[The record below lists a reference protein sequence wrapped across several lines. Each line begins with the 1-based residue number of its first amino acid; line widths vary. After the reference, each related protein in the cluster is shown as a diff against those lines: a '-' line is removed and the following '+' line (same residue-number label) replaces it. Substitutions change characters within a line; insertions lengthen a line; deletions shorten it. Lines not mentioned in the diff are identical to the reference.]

1 MLLLSLGEVQTV
13 MPQLER
19 QRSARSV
26 LAVVTLSHLAQHFRV
41 GVSVLYP
48 DMMLG
53 LGLNYTQLGIMTGA
67 NSIVSGFFQM
77 FWSLLSRS
85 VPRRVLLGLG
95 NLLISS
101 GTFVMGTA
109 NRFVELVGGNVVAGV
124 GNAAQ
129 HPVGVSIV
137 SDKFPREKTS
147 GALSIHYGLGFVGNI
162 LSPVVLSYIAASL
175 GWRQAMYFLAVVPF
189 MASLLVFF
197 GLTHEASASR
207 SVREGTRGS
216 LVNDLRSAIRIKG
229 VMLIILGE
237 AFAAGGAGMGVVV
250 TYTPVFLRRY
260 LNVGNLETSV
270 IFSIAVFGGV
280 IGTLFFGRLGD
291 KLGNLR
297 VAIPLIATGSSL
309 IFLLT
314 IYSSFSILLVLHLF
328 FVAGAAFA
336 FSSLL
341 QAHIASMS
349 TPRQRDILLGL
360 FFTISQGVNSIWA
373 TVTGFVIDTYN
384 SFSAAWILMG
394 ILGYIA
400 SFLMVLAYRQK

>member
-1 MLLLSLGEVQTV
+1 MKR
-13 MPQLER
+13 LER
-19 QRSARSV
+19 RRSARSV
-26 LAVVTLSHLAQHFRV
+26 LAVVTLSHFAQHFRV

-48 DMMLG
+48 DMMLD

-67 NSIVSGFFQM
+67 NNIVSGFFQM
-77 FWSLLSRS
+77 IWSLLSRY

-95 NLLISS
+95 NVLISS

-109 NRFVELVGGNVVAGV
+109 NRFWELVGGNVVVGV

-162 LSPVVLSYIAASL
+162 FSPVVLSYIAAFL
-175 GWRQAMYFLAVVPF
+175 GWRQAAYFLALSPF
-189 MASLLVFF
+189 MAGLLVFY

-207 SVREGTRGS
+207 YVREDTRGN
-216 LVNDLRSAIRIKG
+216 LLNDLRSAIRIRG
-229 VMLIILGE
+229 VMLVILGE
-237 AFAAGGAGMGVVV
+237 AFAAGGAGMGVIV

-270 IFSIAVFGGV
+270 IFSIVVFGGAS
-280 IGTLFFGRLGD
+280 GTLFFGRLGD
-291 KLGNLR
+291 QLGNLR
-297 VAIPLIATGSSL
+297 VAIPLIATASSL

-341 QAHIASMS
+341 QAHIASVS

-360 FFTISQGVNSIWA
+360 FFTISQGVNSIWT

-394 ILGYIA
+394 ILGFFA
-400 SFLMVLAYRQK
+400 SFLMILAHYQK